1 MLFKDYKTS
10 ETLMQSLASTVEVE
24 LNNAIKNRGLATFVI
39 PGGTTP
45 KPFFNIIRD
54 SDIEWEK
61 ITIFPTDERWV
72 SMENSRSNARLIQ
85 RELLT
90 GRASKANFV
99 TLYKKNKTLDQGASL
114 LAENISNYLPIDVLV
129 LGMGVDMHTASLFP
143 GSPGLALAQSM
154 NAAEVVPVTPLDN
167 SLEPRVT
174 LSARVLEKAVNTH
187 VLIIGLEKKNA
198 VKEAE
203 KREPASAP
211 ISQFLPNATVHWSP
225 A

>member
-1 MLFKDYKTS
+1 
-10 ETLMQSLASTVEVE
+10 MQSLASTVEVE

-174 LSARVLEKAVNTH
+174 LSARALEKAVNTH

>member
-1 MLFKDYKTS
+1 
-10 ETLMQSLASTVEVE
+10 MQSLASAVEVE
-24 LNNAIKNRGLATFVI
+24 LNDAIKNRGLATFVI

-143 GSPGLALAQSM
+143 GSPGLALAQSV

-174 LSARVLEKAVNTH
+174 LSARALEKAVNTH

-203 KREPASAP
+203 NREPASAP
-211 ISQFLPNATVHWSP
+211 ISQFLPNATVHWCP

>member
-1 MLFKDYKTS
+1 
-10 ETLMQSLASTVEVE
+10 MQSLASTVEVE
-24 LNNAIKNRGLATFVI
+24 LNNAIKNRGLATFVV

-99 TLYKKNKTLDQGASL
+99 TLYKKNKTLDQGAKL

-198 VKEAE
+198 LKEAE

>member
-1 MLFKDYKTS
+1 
-10 ETLMQSLASTVEVE
+10 MQSLASTVEVE
-24 LNNAIKNRGLATFVI
+24 LSNAIKNRGLATFVV

-225 A
+225 V

>member
-1 MLFKDYKTS
+1 
-10 ETLMQSLASTVEVE
+10 MQSLASTVEVE

-90 GRASKANFV
+90 GHASKANFV
-99 TLYKKNKTLDQGASL
+99 TLYKKNKTLDRGASL

-203 KREPASAP
+203 KREPSSAP

>member
-1 MLFKDYKTS
+1 
-10 ETLMQSLASTVEVE
+10 MQSLASTVEVE

-85 RELLT
+85 SELLT

-203 KREPASAP
+203 NREPASAP

>member
-143 GSPGLALAQSM
+143 GSPGLALAQGM

-203 KREPASAP
+203 NREPASAP

>member
-99 TLYKKNKTLDQGASL
+99 TLYKKNKTLDQGASS

-225 A
+225 V

>member
-203 KREPASAP
+203 NREPASAP

>member
-99 TLYKKNKTLDQGASL
+99 TLYRKNKTLDQGASS

-143 GSPGLALAQSM
+143 GSPGLALAQSV

-174 LSARVLEKAVNTH
+174 LSARALEKAVNTH

-211 ISQFLPNATVHWSP
+211 ISQFLPNATVHWCP

>member
-1 MLFKDYKTS
+1 
-10 ETLMQSLASTVEVE
+10 MQSLASTVEVE

-211 ISQFLPNATVHWSP
+211 ISQFLPNANVHWSP

>member
-1 MLFKDYKTS
+1 
-10 ETLMQSLASTVEVE
+10 MQSLVSTVEVE
-24 LNNAIKNRGLATFVI
+24 LNNAIKNRGLATFVV

-99 TLYKKNKTLDQGASL
+99 TLYRKNKTLDQGASL

-143 GSPGLALAQSM
+143 GSPGLALAQGM

-203 KREPASAP
+203 NREPASAP

>member
-1 MLFKDYKTS
+1 
-10 ETLMQSLASTVEVE
+10 MQSLASTVEVE
-24 LNNAIKNRGLATFVI
+24 LSNAIKNRGLATFVV

-143 GSPGLALAQSM
+143 GSPELALAQSM

-225 A
+225 V

>member
-99 TLYKKNKTLDQGASL
+99 TLYKKNKTLDRGASL

>member
-1 MLFKDYKTS
+1 
-10 ETLMQSLASTVEVE
+10 MQSLASTVEVE
-24 LNNAIKNRGLATFVI
+24 LSNAIKNRGLATFVV

>member
-1 MLFKDYKTS
+1 MLFRDYKTS

-24 LNNAIKNRGLATFVI
+24 LNNAIKNRGLATFVV

-225 A
+225 V

>member
-1 MLFKDYKTS
+1 
-10 ETLMQSLASTVEVE
+10 MQSLASTVEVE
-24 LNNAIKNRGLATFVI
+24 LNNAIKNRGLATFVV

-225 A
+225 V

>member
-1 MLFKDYKTS
+1 
-10 ETLMQSLASTVEVE
+10 MQSLASTVEVE

-99 TLYKKNKTLDQGASL
+99 TLYKKNKTLDKGASL

-174 LSARVLEKAVNTH
+174 LSARALEKAVNTH
-187 VLIIGLEKKNA
+187 V
-198 VKEAE
+198 
-203 KREPASAP
+203 
-211 ISQFLPNATVHWSP
+211 
-225 A
+225 

>member
-54 SDIEWEK
+54 ADIEWEK

-174 LSARVLEKAVNTH
+174 LSARALEKAVNTH

-203 KREPASAP
+203 NREPASAP
-211 ISQFLPNATVHWSP
+211 ISQFLPNATVHWCP

>member
-174 LSARVLEKAVNTH
+174 LSARALEKAVNTH

-203 KREPASAP
+203 NREPASAP
-211 ISQFLPNATVHWSP
+211 ISQFLPNATVHWCP

>member
-1 MLFKDYKTS
+1 
-10 ETLMQSLASTVEVE
+10 MQSLASTVEVE

-225 A
+225 V

>member
-1 MLFKDYKTS
+1 
-10 ETLMQSLASTVEVE
+10 MQLKIGGWLPLLYRAAQLPSL
-24 LNNAIKNRGLATFVI
+24 
-39 PGGTTP
+39 
-45 KPFFNIIRD
+45 FFNIIKD

-143 GSPGLALAQSM
+143 GSPGLALAQSV

-203 KREPASAP
+203 NREPASAP

>member
-1 MLFKDYKTS
+1 MLFRDYKTS

-24 LNNAIKNRGLATFVI
+24 LSNAIKNRGLATFVV

-225 A
+225 V

>member
-24 LNNAIKNRGLATFVI
+24 LNNAIKNRGLATFVV

-99 TLYKKNKTLDQGASL
+99 TLYKKNKTLDQGASS

>member
-1 MLFKDYKTS
+1 
-10 ETLMQSLASTVEVE
+10 MQSLASTVEVE

-114 LAENISNYLPIDVLV
+114 LTENISNYLPIDVLV

>member
-99 TLYKKNKTLDQGASL
+99 TLYRKNKTLDQGASS

-203 KREPASAP
+203 NREPASAP
-211 ISQFLPNATVHWSP
+211 ISQFLPNATVHWCP

>member
-1 MLFKDYKTS
+1 
-10 ETLMQSLASTVEVE
+10 MQSLASTVEVE

-72 SMENSRSNARLIQ
+72 SMENSRSNARLMQ

-129 LGMGVDMHTASLFP
+129 LGMGVDMHTASVFP

-198 VKEAE
+198 VEEAE

-211 ISQFLPNATVHWSP
+211 ISQFLPNATVHWCP

>member
-1 MLFKDYKTS
+1 
-10 ETLMQSLASTVEVE
+10 MQSLASTVEVE
-24 LNNAIKNRGLATFVI
+24 LSNAIKNRGLATFVV

-174 LSARVLEKAVNTH
+174 LSARVLEKAVNPH

-225 A
+225 V

>member
-1 MLFKDYKTS
+1 
-10 ETLMQSLASTVEVE
+10 MQSLASTVEVE

>member
-1 MLFKDYKTS
+1 MLFRDYKTS

-24 LNNAIKNRGLATFVI
+24 LNNAIKNRGLATFVV

-187 VLIIGLEKKNA
+187 VLIIGLEKKNT

-225 A
+225 V

>member
-1 MLFKDYKTS
+1 
-10 ETLMQSLASTVEVE
+10 MQSLASTVEVE
-24 LNNAIKNRGLATFVI
+24 LNNAIKNRGLATFVV

-198 VKEAE
+198 VIEAE

-225 A
+225 V

>member
-1 MLFKDYKTS
+1 
-10 ETLMQSLASTVEVE
+10 MQSLASTVEVE
-24 LNNAIKNRGLATFVI
+24 LSNAIKNRGLATFVV

-198 VKEAE
+198 LKEAE

-225 A
+225 V

>member
-24 LNNAIKNRGLATFVI
+24 LSNAIKNRGLATFVV

-225 A
+225 V

>member
-1 MLFKDYKTS
+1 
-10 ETLMQSLASTVEVE
+10 MQSLASTVEVE
-24 LNNAIKNRGLATFVI
+24 LNNAIKNRGLATFVV

-99 TLYKKNKTLDQGASL
+99 TLYKKNKTLDRGASL

-143 GSPGLALAQSM
+143 RSPGLALAQSM

-225 A
+225 V

>member
-99 TLYKKNKTLDQGASL
+99 TLYKKNKTLDRGASL

-203 KREPASAP
+203 KREPSSAP

>member
-99 TLYKKNKTLDQGASL
+99 TLYRKNKTLDQGASS

-174 LSARVLEKAVNTH
+174 LSARALEKAVNTH

-203 KREPASAP
+203 NREPASAP
-211 ISQFLPNATVHWSP
+211 ISQFLPNATVHWCP